1 MSGQEKQKREAASIP
16 VIGSIYRYCRENIGI
31 IMGCLLLGIL
41 LTFASENFM
50 KVSNWTNVLRQISTN
65 FYLSVG
71 IMLAIILGGIDLSVG
86 SVLAVSGVISAS
98 LITNNGM
105 PVGAAILLGCLAGTA
120 IGLLNGLIIAFTDMP
135 PFVVT
140 CP

>member
-31 IMGCLLLGIL
+31 IVGCLLLGIL

-71 IMLAIILGGIDLSVG
+71 IMLAIILGESIFPWALCWLFQGLSQP
-86 SVLAVSGVISAS
+86 A
-98 LITNNGM
+98 
-105 PVGAAILLGCLAGTA
+105 
-120 IGLLNGLIIAFTDMP
+120 
-135 PFVVT
+135 
-140 CP
+140 

>member
-50 KVSNWTNVLRQISTN
+50 KVSNEQTISR
-65 FYLSVG
+65 YLCRS
-71 IMLAIILGGIDLSVG
+71 SHT
-86 SVLAVSGVISAS
+86 VSRGWDV
-98 LITNNGM
+98 
-105 PVGAAILLGCLAGTA
+105 
-120 IGLLNGLIIAFTDMP
+120 
-135 PFVVT
+135 
-140 CP
+140 